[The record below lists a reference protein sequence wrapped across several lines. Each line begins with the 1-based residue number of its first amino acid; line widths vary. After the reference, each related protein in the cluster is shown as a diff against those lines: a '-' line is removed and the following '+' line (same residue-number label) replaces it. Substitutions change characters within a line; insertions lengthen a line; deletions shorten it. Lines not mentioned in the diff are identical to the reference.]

1 MSGGSFES
9 SQRSEPVCATRFSSI
24 KNCFK
29 TQASGLARGRG
40 WSRIG
45 QCELL
50 SHVAYST
57 SRALSSRTRLCFASH
72 SSDIKN
78 IYHDFPMN
86 REFTLLQ
93 QHTTRTNSIRGGAAL
108 SPPQSSD
115 VSDLTHSRLLAVIRR
130 RVLC

>member
-45 QCELL
+45 QC
-50 SHVAYST
+50 V
-57 SRALSSRTRLCFASH
+57 SSR
-72 SSDIKN
+72 
-78 IYHDFPMN
+78 
-86 REFTLLQ
+86 
-93 QHTTRTNSIRGGAAL
+93 
-108 SPPQSSD
+108 
-115 VSDLTHSRLLAVIRR
+115 V
-130 RVLC
+130 

>member
-45 QCELL
+45 QCDSEKISFFL
-50 SHVAYST
+50 
-57 SRALSSRTRLCFASH
+57 SRT
-72 SSDIKN
+72 
-78 IYHDFPMN
+78 
-86 REFTLLQ
+86 
-93 QHTTRTNSIRGGAAL
+93 
-108 SPPQSSD
+108 
-115 VSDLTHSRLLAVIRR
+115 LLATVNRG
-130 RVLC
+130 CEK